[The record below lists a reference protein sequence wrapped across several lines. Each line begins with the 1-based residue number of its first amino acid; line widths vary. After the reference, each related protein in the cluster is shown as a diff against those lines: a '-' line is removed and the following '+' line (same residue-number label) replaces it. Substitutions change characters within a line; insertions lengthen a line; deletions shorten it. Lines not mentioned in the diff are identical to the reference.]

1 MESKLK
7 LIFFLLPVFLF
18 SGCMSTGIGVVDS
31 GSFENTTILTQN
43 FLDEITLG
51 NVEGAFMVHKFGA
64 NDNVGTT
71 LTPISLS
78 GNYQTPT
85 TAAALEILSS
95 NANDN
100 SAGTGA
106 RTVRIFGLNSSGDEI
121 TEDVSLSG
129 TTPVALS
136 NSYLR
141 LYRAYVLES
150 GSYATQTTPSQL
162 GTITIRG
169 AGAGATWSTISVIGG
184 GFGVGQT
191 EIGVYTVPRGYNCWL
206 LRKVMSIN
214 SNKVANLY
222 FFQRQNITD
231 TTAPYST
238 MRLVEK
244 HIGIANTFELVSRS
258 AVSKFPELTDIGFM
272 GNTDTGTAE
281 VSVEFELVCLD
292 TTLFPSN

>member
-1 MESKLK
+1 MELKLK
-7 LIFFLLPVFLF
+7 LIFLILPVFLL
-18 SGCMSTGIGVVDS
+18 SGCMSTGVGVVDS
-31 GSFENTTILTQN
+31 GSFDNTTILTQN
-43 FLDEITLG
+43 FLEEIALG
-51 NVEGAFMVHKFGA
+51 NVEGAYIVHKFGA

-78 GNYQTPT
+78 GNYRTPT
-85 TAAALEILSS
+85 SAAALEILSS

-106 RTVRIFGLNSSGDEI
+106 RTVRVFGLNSSGDEI
-121 TEDVSLSG
+121 TEDISLSG

-141 LYRAYVLES
+141 LYRAYVVES

-162 GTITIRG
+162 GTITIRELG
-169 AGAGATWSTISVIGG
+169 AGNTWTTINVISG
-184 GFGVGQT
+184 GFGTGQT
-191 EIGVYTVPRGYNCWL
+191 EIGAYTVPKGYSCWL
-206 LRKVMSIN
+206 LRKVMSVN

-231 TTAPYST
+231 TTAPYSS

-272 GNTDTGTAE
+272 GNTNTGTAE

-292 TTLFPSN
+292 NIIFNVN